1 MRRHRASRPP
11 RSAQEAEPNDTKSDA
26 KPRREALGRSRG
38 GLTTKIHLAADIRC
52 RPLSRVTTAG
62 HRHDCLA
69 FEAVMAGIRICRTA
83 RSGPPSPSRPASK
96 PTVCIEHARA
106 DGHQNLIPRSTSN
119 ATLSSAASTSSRAT
133 VRWQADMTNGTTC
146 IAEPSTSH
154 QSGSGSA
161 IPFHD
166 PRDRL

>member
-1 MRRHRASRPP
+1 VSVLSKDSADTGLLKTSARHQALPPWPTQDSPENAGLHQALPDAGAGKTSIRKSPASPRRPCMPIRPTP
-11 RSAQEAEPNDTKSDA
+11 TGQSAPTCGDA
-26 KPRREALGRSRG
+26 K
-38 GLTTKIHLAADIRC
+38 
-52 RPLSRVTTAG
+52 
-62 HRHDCLA
+62 
-69 FEAVMAGIRICRTA
+69 
-83 RSGPPSPSRPASK
+83 SGPPSPSRPASQL
-96 PTVCIEHARA
+96 TVCIEHARA

-119 ATLSSAASTSSRAT
+119 ATSSSAASTSSRAT